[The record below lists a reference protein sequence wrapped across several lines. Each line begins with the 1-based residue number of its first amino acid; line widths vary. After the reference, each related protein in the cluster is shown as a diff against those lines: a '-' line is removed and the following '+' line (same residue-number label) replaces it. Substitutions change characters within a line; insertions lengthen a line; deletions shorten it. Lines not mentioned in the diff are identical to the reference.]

1 MGTSVSVSK
10 FVTKIEH
17 LGTATERNQL
27 KILNRGALT
36 AKNIILSQ
44 AASQGMPAN
53 AKLAGKPWGVK
64 YKIVPGIGGAA
75 PTAEIGFR
83 GPFHL
88 VERDTKPHLI
98 GVRKRARRGQNKKKA
113 LSFNGVTV
121 ATADHPGTK
130 GKGIFANAQKTIR
143 VVVPKV
149 MAGEVVTAWRA
160 VMK

>member
-1 MGTSVSVSK
+1 MGTSINVEK

-17 LGTATERNQL
+17 LGTATERNQVEVL
-27 KILNRGALT
+27 KRGALT
-36 AKNIILSQ
+36 AKHIILSQ
-44 AASQGMPAN
+44 AASQGLSAN
-53 AKLAGKPWGVK
+53 AKLAGKPWGVN
-64 YKIVPGIGGAA
+64 YQILPSVGGAA
-75 PTAEIGFR
+75 RTAVLGFR

-98 GVRKRARRGQNKKKA
+98 GVRKRARGGQSKKKA
-113 LSFNGVTV
+113 LSFNGVVV
-121 ATADHPGTK
+121 ANAQHPGTK
-130 GKGIFANAQKTIR
+130 GKSIFANAQKTIR

>member
-1 MGTSVSVSK
+1 MGTSISVEK

-17 LGTATERNQL
+17 LGTATERKQREIL
-27 KILNRGALT
+27 KRGALT
-36 AKNIILSQ
+36 AKNIIYSQ
-44 AASQGMPAN
+44 AASQGLAAD
-53 AKLAGKPWGVK
+53 AKLAGKPWKIRYDIPPSVGGV
-64 YKIVPGIGGAA
+64 PL
-75 PTAEIGFR
+75 TAIITFR

-98 GVRKRARRGQNKKKA
+98 GVRKRRRGGNQLKKA
-113 LSFNGVTV
+113 LAFNGVVV
-121 ATADHPGTK
+121 ATAEHPGTK
-130 GKGIFANAQKTIR
+130 GKGIFANAQKTIG

>member
-1 MGTSVSVSK
+1 MGTSISVEK

-17 LGTATERNQL
+17 LGTATERNHL

-36 AKNIILSQ
+36 AKNIMYSQ
-44 AASQGMPAN
+44 AASQGLAAD
-53 AKLAGKPWGVK
+53 AKLAGKPWSVRYNITPGGGGV
-64 YKIVPGIGGAA
+64 I
-75 PTAEIGFR
+75 PTAIITFR

-113 LSFNGVTV
+113 LAFNGVVV
-121 ATADHPGTK
+121 ANAEHPGTK